1 MLIACRLVMKS
12 QFSTPRRGKSARGM
26 TEMIDGVAVVA
37 PAAYATASIRNECAQ
52 AFLCSNLST
61 AYLNN
66 VSRALRIFFGLFL
79 PVVLMLSRT
88 GIGRNSV

>member
-1 MLIACRLVMKS
+1 
-12 QFSTPRRGKSARGM
+12 
-26 TEMIDGVAVVA
+26 MIDGVAVVA
-37 PAAYATASIRNECAQ
+37 PAAYATASIRNECAP

-88 GIGRNSV
+88 GIGRNSETAFSSIGGTRVRPREATG